1 MKGVRISLSI
11 ILSLLFFT
19 ISCSDSEEDSN
30 NPVIPGNPCEGVKA
44 PSTAEVPLL
53 VSSDSSMIKE
63 KAVYGTDGTTVCC
76 TVPYK
81 DLDGDSEMD
90 AFEDW
95 SLSPEERAAALVADS
110 GFTAEMK
117 AGLLVNVD
125 ILTHDAAG
133 DISAEESAAVTAGAR
148 MFRTSANEVSARGRG
163 KFANNLQAAAESGAY
178 SIPVLLS
185 SDILP
190 SYPNSAWGMS
200 YFPGMPGVG
209 SATYNNLEL
218 AEGIGSDL
226 AQDLK
231 AIGVRLMFGPQADLA
246 TEPRWWG
253 TRNLLGED
261 ASKVGTQVSAMVK
274 GIQGGDSLSAAGVAA
289 VVNYFPGAGPQ
300 KNGLDSRD
308 PASTHLIAYGSSDN
322 LDYHIAPFEDAISAG
337 VTGIMAAHGAP
348 EGAGVDEVSVSYN
361 ADLLTARLKGTMG
374 FDGLIF
380 SDTDALDVSTA
391 VGVSASTT
399 AEKVSAMFSAGCDV
413 ITGVSSSD
421 ASNVITA
428 AASYSDAGKVDTV
441 AEKVLTLMFRL
452 GLFENPYIV
461 NEDGEIDGTVARE
474 KAGSGVNGVEAMSEQ
489 VVLLKNTEKTGAKAF
504 LPMEPSY
511 LYGVPG
517 TNFYWID
524 DSELFEY
531 EEAMV
536 NASGYSF
543 DKTQR
548 QICGLYDSAENTYSE
563 MTDQLGYDSMDCDLT
578 RHVAFSDYIVAHM
591 INYDSSTHGELQG
604 EGEVYEKYYIDD
616 NGSEVHEGD
625 YIDTNGNLIEY
636 VEGETEVDNRIYT
649 GRLTTAR
656 KLYSQYIV
664 HFIDAPRKSADDE
677 GTSDPDGL
685 LSYYYNLD
693 GTGDAA
699 DNVSVIDAVKE
710 NSELVSGW
718 ENTIYIVVINMERPS
733 YVLDE
738 IYNLADCVVLH
749 WGSSTKYLMDVLHNV
764 DNRNTD
770 GTLTA
775 GLPAS
780 NAEVEGGDSAL
791 PSAESPDLWRNRGYS
806 KQLVP
811 LDERE

>member
-11 ILSLLFFT
+11 LLSLLFFT
-19 ISCSDSEEDSN
+19 ISCSDSEED
-30 NPVIPGNPCEGVKA
+30 VIPENPCDGVNA
-44 PSTAEVPLL
+44 PSTAEVPIL
-53 VSSDSSMIKE
+53 VSSDSSLIKE
-63 KAVYGTDGTTVCC
+63 KAVYGTDGTTVCYS
-76 TVPYK
+76 VPYK

-90 AFEDW
+90 AFENW

-125 ILTHDAAG
+125 VLTHGVAG
-133 DISAEESAAVTAGAR
+133 TLSTEESAAVTAGAR
-148 MFRTSANEVSARGRG
+148 MFRTSANEVSASGRG
-163 KFANNLQAAAESGAY
+163 FFANNLQAAAESGAY

-190 SYPNSAWGMS
+190 SYPNTAWGMS
-200 YFPGMPGVG
+200 CFPGMPGVG

-231 AIGVRLMFGPQADLA
+231 VIGVRLMFGPQADLA

-253 TRNLLGED
+253 SRNLLGED
-261 ASKVGTQVSAMVK
+261 ASKVGSQVSAMVK

-308 PASTHLIAYGSSDN
+308 LASTHLIAYGSSDN
-322 LDYHIAPFEDAISAG
+322 LDYHIAPFEEAISAG

-361 ADLLTARLKGTMG
+361 SDLLTARLKGTMG

-421 ASNVITA
+421 VSNVITA

-504 LPMEPSY
+504 LPMD
-511 LYGVPG
+511 PG
-517 TNFYWID
+517 TPYIMGSNFYWID

-531 EEAMV
+531 DEFLV
-536 NASGYSF
+536 DTSGYSV
-543 DKTQR
+543 DTNNLP
-548 QICGLYDSAENTYSE
+548 IWGIYDEASETYSG
-563 MTDQLGYDSMDCDLT
+563 LSYMDDGSGIT
-578 RHVAFSDYIVAHM
+578 EF
-591 INYDSSTHGELQG
+591 
-604 EGEVYEKYYIDD
+604 EGEQ
-616 NGSEVHEGD
+616 
-625 YIDTNGNLIEY
+625 LIE
-636 VEGETEVDNRIYT
+636 
-649 GRLTTAR
+649 AR
-656 KLYSQYIV
+656 KFYSQYIV
-664 HFIDAPRKSADDE
+664 HFIDAPKKSADDE

-685 LSYYYNLD
+685 LSFYYNLD

-699 DNVSVIDAVKE
+699 DNASVIDTVKE

-749 WGSSTKYLMDVLHNV
+749 WGSTTKYLMDVLHNILPIN
-764 DNRNTD
+764 NRNTN

-775 GLPAS
+775 GLPSS

-806 KQLVP
+806 KQFVP

>member
-11 ILSLLFFT
+11 LLSLLFFT

-30 NPVIPGNPCEGVKA
+30 KPVIPGNPCEGVKA

-63 KAVYGTDGTTVCC
+63 KPLVYGTDGTTVCC
-76 TVPYK
+76 KIPYK

-125 ILTHDAAG
+125 VLTHATTG
-133 DISAEESAAVTAGAR
+133 NLSAEESAAVTAGAR
-148 MFRTSANEVSARGRG
+148 MFRTSVNDAIVRRRGI
-163 KFANNLQAAAESGAY
+163 FANNLQAAAESGAY

-190 SYPNSAWGMS
+190 SYPNTASGMMQ
-200 YFPGMPGVG
+200 FPGMPGVG

-218 AEGIGSDL
+218 AEGIGSDI

-253 TRNLLGED
+253 SRNLLGED
-261 ASKVGTQVSAMVK
+261 ASKVGSQVSAMVK
-274 GIQGGDSLSAAGVAA
+274 GIQGGDSLSAEGVAA

-308 PASTHLIAYGSSDN
+308 LASTHLIAYGSSGN

-361 ADLLTARLKGTMG
+361 SDLLTARLKGTMG
-374 FDGLIF
+374 FDGLVF

-413 ITGVSSSD
+413 ITGVSFSD
-421 ASNVITA
+421 VSNVITA
-428 AASYSDAGKVDTV
+428 VASYSDAGKVDTA

-461 NEDGEIDGTVARE
+461 DEDGEIDGTVASE
-474 KAGSGVNGVEAMSEQ
+474 KAGNGENGVEAICEQ

-504 LPMEPSY
+504 LPMDPGGPYLTIGSY
-511 LYGVPG
+511 
-517 TNFYWID
+517 FYWID

-531 EEAMV
+531 DDALV
-536 NASGYSF
+536 DSSGYS
-543 DKTQR
+543 KSTNNMSLWG
-548 QICGLYDSAENTYSE
+548 IYDEESETYSG
-563 MTDQLGYDSMDCDLT
+563 LSYMDDGSGIT
-578 RHVAFSDYIVAHM
+578 EF
-591 INYDSSTHGELQG
+591 
-604 EGEVYEKYYIDD
+604 EGEQ
-616 NGSEVHEGD
+616 
-625 YIDTNGNLIEY
+625 LIE
-636 VEGETEVDNRIYT
+636 
-649 GRLTTAR
+649 AR

-664 HFIDAPRKSADDE
+664 HFIDAPKKSADDE
-677 GTSDPDGL
+677 GTSEPDGL
-685 LSYYYNLD
+685 LSYYYNLNE
-693 GTGDAA
+693 TGDAA
-699 DNVSVIDAVKE
+699 DNASVIDAVKE

-749 WGSSTKYLMDVLHNV
+749 WGSTTKYLMDVLHNILPIN
-764 DNRNTD
+764 NRNTN

-806 KQLVP
+806 KQFVP
-811 LDERE
+811 LYERE